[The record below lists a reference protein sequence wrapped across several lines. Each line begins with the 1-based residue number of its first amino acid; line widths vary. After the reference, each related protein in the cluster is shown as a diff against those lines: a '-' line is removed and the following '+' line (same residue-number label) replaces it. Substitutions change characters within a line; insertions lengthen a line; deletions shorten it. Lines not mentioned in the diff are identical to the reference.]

1 VTTFNYARP
10 LASANRL
17 IAKFGQLG
25 AIRRA
30 GEPTGPDYDPT
41 PGVDVDHDAHMAVL
55 DYDSRDVDGT
65 RILATDKYVLVAVGT
80 LPIEIGLSDKVVE
93 ADGTVYSIVPPLK
106 PLSPA
111 GTVVLYEIQARR

>member
-1 VTTFNYARP
+1 MTAFNYARP

-25 AIRRA
+25 AIRRV
-30 GEPTGPDYDPT
+30 GEGTGPEWDPT
-41 PGVDVDHDAHMAVL
+41 PGSAVDHDAFMAVL
-55 DYDSRDVDGT
+55 DYDSTDVDGT
-65 RILATDKYVLVAVGT
+65 RILATDKYVLVAVGN

-106 PLSPA
+106 PLKPA
-111 GTVVLYEIQARR
+111 GTIVFYEIQARR